1 MSFIGSKPPFFCGV
15 AERPFHDIYSCLLFT
30 VFENCQKCLIGIFV
44 TKKWSKLV
52 FQLFFLSKLNFWT
65 IIGVLFSTFYKDET
79 YLVIFTHCDIA
90 EIYMRLVYI
99 NLDFYRHKFVTV
111 ADYPIIN
118 FSDFR

>member
-1 MSFIGSKPPFFCGV
+1 MSHWNIG
-15 AERPFHDIYSCLLFT
+15 D
-30 VFENCQKCLIGIFV
+30 Q
-44 TKKWSKLV
+44 KLV
-52 FQLFFLSKLNFWT
+52 YNWFAKFLSKLNFWT
-65 IIGVLFSTFYKDET
+65 IIGVLFSTIYKDET

>member
-1 MSFIGSKPPFFCGV
+1 MSHWNFCDQKVVKIGFP
-15 AERPFHDIYSCLLFT
+15 T
-30 VFENCQKCLIGIFV
+30 
-44 TKKWSKLV
+44 
-52 FQLFFLSKLNFWT
+52 FLSKLNFWT
-65 IIGVLFSTFYKDET
+65 IIGVLFSTIYKDET
-79 YLVIFTHCDIA
+79 YLVIFNHCDIA